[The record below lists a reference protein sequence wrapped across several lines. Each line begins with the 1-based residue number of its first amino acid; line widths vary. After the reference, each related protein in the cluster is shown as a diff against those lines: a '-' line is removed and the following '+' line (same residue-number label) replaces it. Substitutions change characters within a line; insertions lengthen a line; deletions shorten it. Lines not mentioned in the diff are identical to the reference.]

1 MDKENKENAEPTHGS
16 KSFIKR
22 AKTSVA
28 PLPLKSNDRV
38 EPLAK
43 SGPLNPKAKQTE
55 TVAQKKLR
63 TVQKDGKGAVAVTD
77 VKQQEIY
84 SRVFFTEQ
92 SVKLKKIVSE
102 TSKPPSAVP
111 SSRPA
116 PGLYKGKIVQSK
128 IGSIWKSSV
137 TMGGADPKPAAQKTE
152 NHMVGNVP
160 KGRSKSVSDLPGP
173 RMPKPTSA
181 RSKSAF
187 SRPAQVSKPTVTNP
201 LSANTDVPG
210 RLLRKKSKFF
220 LFPSTF
226 DACTSEMFIMF
237 WSSVCR
243 TKLAEWLASKGK
255 TLKRPAM
262 TTAGSTKVRVS
273 AKPDTHLKFQSHVE
287 LEPAAQSKPQ
297 SDHCVD
303 AELLTES
310 QTQTIMNTTLE
321 LLEDSDANLPIV
333 VNLCHALEAMLT
345 PSSGGNYALYAFAF
359 TNTFL
364 SPDVAQV
371 TADVQKEDGEPKD
384 ECTEEVKNEMPWEG
398 RESLKVEKVKNEE
411 ENRDEVEMDDF
422 EEVESHNEGVTT
434 PKREDASVIK
444 YSVKTTPYLQS
455 VKKTIG
461 EASTSTSGRKSN
473 IKDLKFLTPVRRSC
487 RIQRNTSHLPSML
500 LDHDPCVSSLAE
512 LVKLD
517 DDPNAYIYRK
527 NPVLLED
534 LPDQKMD
541 ILTPVP
547 SDPR

>member
-1 MDKENKENAEPTHGS
+1 MDKVAVTGRKHINKKENKENAEPTHGS

-187 SRPAQVSKPTVTNP
+187 SRPAQVSKPTVTNRP
-201 LSANTDVPG
+201 FARTMPATLTNTSSRNTAVAPTKVNRPSVSSTLSQYRCTRETAEE
-210 RLLRKKSKFF
+210 KK
-220 LFPSTF
+220 
-226 DACTSEMFIMF
+226 
-237 WSSVCR
+237 

-321 LLEDSDANLPIV
+321 LLEDSDANLPVDSKDNMDDIV

-345 PSSGGNYALYAFAF
+345 PSSG
-359 TNTFL
+359 
-364 SPDVAQV
+364 DVAQV

-534 LPDQKMD
+534 LPDQA
-541 ILTPVP
+541 
-547 SDPR
+547 